1 MRKAPT
7 IWLHYIARTQRKQKN
22 FLSESQNNQTDYQ
35 WYIKTYQD
43 LYEMFESNGKVT
55 LAQRLLTF

>member
-1 MRKAPT
+1 MRKTPT
-7 IWLHYIARTQRKQKN
+7 IWLYYLARTQRKQKN
-22 FLSESQNNQTDYQ
+22 FLSESQNNQTGYQ